1 MSEGDKKRQPP
12 PPPVT
17 EPETEGAG
25 ARLGRAIPPPP
36 VTEPDPTLPAP
47 PPVEK
52 APPPPPVQQAP
63 PPPAPSG
70 RPQRLE
76 LERAPRPTEPSRP
89 AAPAPT
95 TAKAAMDDL
104 EAKGLFLVR
113 TPPPPK
119 SAVEVKAPPPPAGPS
134 MRQVE
139 EAWGFFAPDVAPQGP
154 LGAPPP
160 ASPGAGLAPERERP
174 VPPPE
179 KPVERSYRAADMLY
193 DEMTGQMRAE
203 TFTDFSRR
211 FGPSTTGPRRLVE
224 GIFPSGVVALF
235 ERRDWAR
242 LIDGFQRVIPQ
253 NPEVASAWAGLGAC
267 ALAQEDVSTAAR
279 LFEQSLIL
287 NDDLL
292 PGKLL
297 SEVLPEKP
305 ELFLKL
311 AEDLGARGRL
321 EASQDLCNRVSLNLD
336 YPDSLRKRAQNV
348 RRRIRH
354 QYFLKRGEVD
364 PERPAAGEGLG
375 PRLRRLAGVSVVVLI
390 LLGVAAWAAAL
401 AYGALQVDQGS
412 NRLSQGLYLLDR
424 LREQDPSVAK
434 RGKPED
440 HLEAAVAHFDRALKW
455 NPGSARAAF
464 RREKAA
470 TALVEVGKARRTSL
484 EPWSRARTD
493 RALRLQKESRTRLQ
507 AMKLAPDVL
516 EEEKSQYEALR
527 SKALDGEVLGY

>member
-36 VTEPDPTLPAP
+36 MTEPDPTAPKTTAEKPPEPTSEKP
-47 PPVEK
+47 PPE
-52 APPPPPVQQAP
+52 
-63 PPPAPSG
+63 PPAPTG
-70 RPQRLE
+70 KPQRLE
-76 LERAPRPTEPSRP
+76 LERAPRPTEPPRP
-89 AAPAPT
+89 AAPRPSS
-95 TAKAAMDDL
+95 AKAAMDDL

-113 TPPPPK
+113 TPTPAK
-119 SAVEVKAPPPPAGPS
+119 SPVEVKAPPTPAAPS

-139 EAWGFFAPDVAPQGP
+139 EAWGFFAPDVAPEGP
-154 LGAPPP
+154 LGAPASPPP
-160 ASPGAGLAPERERP
+160 AAPA
-174 VPPPE
+174 PPKPE
-179 KPVERSYRAADMLY
+179 KRSYRAADMLY

-211 FGPSTTGPRRLVE
+211 FGPATAGPRRIVD
-224 GIFPSGVVALF
+224 GFFPAGVVALF
-235 ERRDWAR
+235 ERKDWAR

-253 NPEVASAWAGLGAC
+253 NPEVASAWAGLGVC
-267 ALAQEDVSTAAR
+267 AMAQEDVATAAR

-287 NDDLL
+287 NDELL

-305 ELFLKL
+305 ELYLKL
-311 AEDLGARGRL
+311 AEVLGPRGRL

-336 YPDSLRKRAQNV
+336 YPDSLRKRAQDV

-354 QYFLKRGEVD
+354 QFFLKRGEAD

-375 PRLRRLAGVSVVVLI
+375 HRLGRLAGVSLVVLL
-390 LLGVAAWAAAL
+390 LLGVAAYAAAL

-412 NRLSQGLYLLDR
+412 TRLAQGLFLLDR
-424 LREQDPSVAK
+424 LREQDPSVGK

-440 HLEAAVAHFDRALKW
+440 HLEAAIAHFDRALKW
-455 NPGSARAAF
+455 NPANARAAY

-470 TALVEVGKARRTSL
+470 TALVEVGKARRTTL
-484 EPWSRARTD
+484 EPWNRTRTD
-493 RALRLQKESRTRLQ
+493 RAVRLQKDARAYLK
-507 AMKLAPDVL
+507 AMKLTKAVL
-516 EEEKSQYEALR
+516 DEEGSQYEALR
-527 SKALDGEVLGY
+527 SKAMDGEAVSF